1 MDLGASGVS
10 QAIPVAVGEPVILD
24 SGTPGGSLAVPLT
37 IAATPGTPGG
47 SLLVQYRISRAGK
60 WRDWPPGTVTADTVY
75 ALAGP
80 VEAVKVTAT
89 GADGAVEFSQ

>member
-1 MDLGASGVS
+1 MNLGASGIS
-10 QAIPVAVGEPVILD
+10 QAIPVAVGAPVILD
-24 SGTPGGSLAVPLT
+24 SGTPGGSIVVPLT
-37 IAATPGTPGG
+37 IGATVGTPGG

-75 ALAGP
+75 ALDKKC
-80 VEAVKVTAT
+80 EALMITAT